1 MLTKIFF
8 QALKMLTIVQ
18 NFCGFF
24 TSFQISTIHDTA
36 TRTPITYKIEEAKGS
51 QKLSLKTWI
60 WQTVE
65 SFIFGQQLAM
75 NWQVLCPTLNT
86 IFLSQLVLWFW
97 NIQISFIFSHTP
109 NCSIWYERYLLNKY
123 LKITRL
129 FCVLTSVSLSYI

>member
-75 NWQVLCPTLNT
+75 NWQVLCPNLNT
-86 IFLSQLVLWFW
+86 IFLSQFVLWFW
-97 NIQISFIFSHTP
+97 YIQITGCPRS
-109 NCSIWYERYLLNKY
+109 NLAERNGYNF
-123 LKITRL
+123 TRVH
-129 FCVLTSVSLSYI
+129 FWPHVDKVKMCCRNIHFF